1 MRVALIS
8 DIHGNCVALE
18 AVLADIERAGV
29 DQVVCL
35 GDVAATGPQPHAV
48 IERLRAT
55 GCPVVMGNA
64 DVWLL
69 NPQLS
74 ETEDE
79 ATRQIEE
86 IDLWC
91 AAQLSEN
98 DLAYIRAFQSTVG
111 VSLDHSTKL
120 LCFHGSPRSNTEVI
134 EATTSEDVLAEMF
147 SGYYALVMAGGHTH
161 VQMLRRYGEAFVL
174 NPGSI
179 GLPFERKRLSEDVYN
194 PPWAEY
200 ALVGWESASLSIQLK
215 RVPLDITAVTR
226 AALESGMPHA
236 EVWVKDWRRE

>member
-91 AAQLSEN
+91 AAQHRSIS
-98 DLAYIRAFQSTVG
+98 DRKSTRLN
-111 VSLDHSTKL
+111 SIT
-120 LCFHGSPRSNTEVI
+120 RS
-134 EATTSEDVLAEMF
+134 SRMP
-147 SGYYALVMAGGHTH
+147 S
-161 VQMLRRYGEAFVL
+161 
-174 NPGSI
+174 
-179 GLPFERKRLSEDVYN
+179 
-194 PPWAEY
+194 
-200 ALVGWESASLSIQLK
+200 SA
-215 RVPLDITAVTR
+215 
-226 AALESGMPHA
+226 
-236 EVWVKDWRRE
+236 

>member
-55 GCPVVMGNA
+55 GCGVVMGNA
-64 DVWLL
+64 DAWLV
-69 NPQLS
+69 NPQLW

-86 IDLWC
+86 IALWC

-98 DLAYIRAFQSTVG
+98 DLAYIRAFQSIVG

-120 LCFHGSPRSNTEVI
+120 LCFHVSPRSNTKVI
-134 EATTSEDVLAEMF
+134 EATTSEDVLSEMF
-147 SGYYALVMAGGHTH
+147 SGYYALVMAVGPTH
-161 VQMLRRYGEAFVL
+161 VWMLSLHCV
-174 NPGSI
+174 
-179 GLPFERKRLSEDVYN
+179 PF
-194 PPWAEY
+194 
-200 ALVGWESASLSIQLK
+200 
-215 RVPLDITAVTR
+215 
-226 AALESGMPHA
+226 
-236 EVWVKDWRRE
+236 

>member
-98 DLAYIRAFQSTVG
+98 DLAYIRAFQPTVG

-134 EATTSEDVLAEMF
+134 ETTTPEDALAEMF
-147 SGYYALVMAGGHTH
+147 SGYPALVMVGGHTH
-161 VQMLRRYGEAFVL
+161 VQLLRRYGEAFVL
-174 NPGSI
+174 NPGSV

>member
-18 AVLADIERAGV
+18 AVVAGSEGGGV
-29 DQVVCL
+29 GEVVCR
-35 GDVAATGPQPHAV
+35 GDVDATGPQPHAV

-69 NPQLS
+69 NPQVS

-174 NPGSI
+174 DPGRI
-179 GLPFERKRLSEDVYN
+179 GAPFERERLS
-194 PPWAEY
+194 
-200 ALVGWESASLSIQLK
+200 
-215 RVPLDITAVTR
+215 
-226 AALESGMPHA
+226 
-236 EVWVKDWRRE
+236 